1 MSTTR
6 FHTFDR
12 RYAQSPCS
20 CRHDRCG
27 RCRDRHPRGRYRRRN
42 GGRNARDAAGGNG
55 VFRACVGNARALEG
69 TAPRRANTASMNILR
84 EMVGEQIEYRELLAS
99 IARRDLM
106 LRYKQT
112 VMGFGWAIFMPVLNT
127 IIFSVIFMRVAP
139 VETPVPYPI
148 YAFCGLTAWNFFAST
163 LRFALSSLTSNPSL
177 VTKVYFPR
185 EIFPFAAVAVGL
197 VDFAV
202 ASLVLFAMMAYYRIE
217 IGWTV
222 LLLPIVVLAQVI
234 LTAAVALLLAM
245 GNLFYRDVK
254 YLFEVVLSV
263 AMFAT
268 SVVYPVDRV
277 GGWLGALLA
286 LNPMTHILDAYR
298 AVLLERQL
306 PGPAFAASAALG
318 VAALALSWWRFH
330 LAEYEFAESL

>member
-1 MSTTR
+1 M
-6 FHTFDR
+6 
-12 RYAQSPCS
+12 
-20 CRHDRCG
+20 
-27 RCRDRHPRGRYRRRN
+27 
-42 GGRNARDAAGGNG
+42 
-55 VFRACVGNARALEG
+55 
-69 TAPRRANTASMNILR
+69 NTLR
-84 EMVGEQIEYRELLAS
+84 EMVCEQIEYRELLAS

-139 VETPVPYPI
+139 VETPVAYPL

-163 LRFALSSLTSNPSL
+163 LRFALSSLTNNPSL

-185 EIFPFAAVAVGL
+185 EIFPFAAVVVGL

-202 ASLVLFAMMAYYRIE
+202 ASLVLVAMMAYYRVE
-217 IGWTV
+217 IGWPI
-222 LLLPIVVLAQVI
+222 LMLPVVVLAHVI
-234 LTAAVALLLAM
+234 FTAAVALLLAM

-263 AMFAT
+263 SMFAT

-277 GGWLGALLA
+277 GGWLGGVLA

-306 PGPAFAASAALG
+306 PGPAFAAAAALG